1 MKEML
6 IGVVEETVMIT
17 SFVMVMMLIIE
28 YVNVRSKGSWSQY
41 LSRSGNTQLLLA
53 VLLGI
58 TPGCLG
64 SYAVVSMY
72 THRLLGFGSLVATLI
87 ATSGD
92 EAFMMFS
99 MIPATAVKITVILFA
114 VALITG
120 FLINMLTRK
129 RKKTYFVPLHF
140 EVHQT
145 EADAIHPNRSRMLSQ
160 LKNIT
165 FERAILIFGLALFIF
180 GLLSG
185 SLLHEHNEPLPIAG
199 HHEWNWINITFLIV
213 SLIGL
218 FIVVTVSDHFLR
230 EHLWGHIIKK
240 HFLKIFLWTLGA
252 LLVIGI
258 MMQQVNL
265 EDWLRSNQITILI
278 AALLIG
284 LIPIS
289 GPNMIF
295 ITLFFNQTIPFSVLL
310 ANSIVQDGHGA
321 IPLLA
326 ESKKGFIAA
335 KGINLLVGL
344 IAGLAGF
351 FLHF

>member
-1 MKEML
+1 MREML
-6 IGVVEETVMIT
+6 IGVFEETVMIT

-28 YVNVRSKGSWSQY
+28 YVNVRSKGSWSQH
-41 LSRSGNTQLLLA
+41 LSRSGNMQLLLA

-72 THRLLGFGSLVATLI
+72 THRLLGFGPLVATLI

-99 MIPATAVKITVILFA
+99 MIPATAVKITVILFV
-114 VALITG
+114 VALLTG
-120 FLINMLTRK
+120 FLINLFTK
-129 RKKTYFVPLHF
+129 RKKKPMITPLHF

-145 EADAIHPNRSRMLSQ
+145 EAESIHPKRYRIFEQ
-160 LKNIT
+160 LKNIS

-185 SLLHEHNEPLPIAG
+185 SLLHDHNETLPLAG
-199 HHEWNWINITFLIV
+199 HHKWNWINITFLVV
-213 SLIGL
+213 SLLGL
-218 FIVVTVSDHFLR
+218 FIVITVSDHFLR

-258 MMQQVNL
+258 LMQQVNL
-265 EDWLRSNQITILI
+265 ETWLRSNQVTILI
-278 AALLIG
+278 AAVVIG

-289 GPNMIF
+289 GPHMIF

-344 IAGLAGF
+344 IAGLTGYF
-351 FLHF
+351 FHF